1 MRIPSLTS
9 PPRRVAHDD
18 GLVRAVEL
26 VVTPLLFAG
35 AGLLADRW
43 LGTTPV
49 LTVLFGVLALV
60 GKVLAEWYRYGAQMD
75 RHTED
80 LTAARPTNARRLE
93 PIPAAPTGHLPTG
106 VTLDRGAGTH
116 AEVTEGG

>member
-43 LGTTPV
+43 LGTMPV

-80 LTAARPTNARRLE
+80 LTADRPTNARRLE
-93 PIPAAPTGHLPTG
+93 PTPAEPAGHLPTG
-106 VTLDRGAGTH
+106 VTLDRGAGAQ
-116 AEVTEGG
+116 AEVIEGG